1 MTSPQK
7 NETQN
12 QKIFSHCELEDWLH
26 LFRISTVLLCNQ
38 QESYGVAKWHE
49 NSSSMRDFEVRIFH
63 TPVPKVL
70 NLTMLLTLFAILL
83 NLLEPNILIFYYCNL
98 SGGVAL
104 TVWFTT
110 RDVREEQHHIY
121 MWREQAIIEW
131 SWREISGETNDV
143 NDWT

>member
-104 TVWFTT
+104 TV
-110 RDVREEQHHIY
+110 
-121 MWREQAIIEW
+121 
-131 SWREISGETNDV
+131 
-143 NDWT
+143 